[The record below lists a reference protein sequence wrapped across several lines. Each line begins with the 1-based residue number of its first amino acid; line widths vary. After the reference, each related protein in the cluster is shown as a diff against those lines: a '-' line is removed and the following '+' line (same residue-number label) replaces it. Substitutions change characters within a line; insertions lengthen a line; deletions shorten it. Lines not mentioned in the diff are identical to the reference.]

1 MEVIIK
7 QGFVEKM
14 SPAWKDSWQRRW
26 FELTPLCLRYK
37 IATKETVQSHTID
50 ALSEM
55 RLKGEI
61 PLQFIQCVKRAQ
73 AQDIGGGA
81 SLTGIQVDV
90 GSSKSQIERRFVL
103 KTNTTEDAWAWVGLI
118 GLAVN
123 SLCMNFSQINSVV
136 LNPKKRAR
144 FKLFISSDTKWWKS
158 TARKS
163 SARSVSWTDL
173 SGPVVDKNA
182 QAKEVA
188 LAAAEALPCWSQQ
201 SEYWNQVCTL
211 AIWLVGPGLFI

>member
-1 MEVIIK
+1 
-7 QGFVEKM
+7 M

-61 PLQFIQCVKRAQ
+61 PLQFIQRVQRAQ

-103 KTNTTEDAWAWVGLI
+103 KTNTTEDAWAWAGLI

-136 LNPKKRAR
+136 LNPKKQ
-144 FKLFISSDTKWWKS
+144 SDTKWWKS

-163 SARSVSWTDL
+163 SARSVSWTNL
-173 SGPVVDKNA
+173 GGPVIDKNT
-182 QAKEVA
+182 QAKEMA

-201 SEYWNQVCTL
+201 SEYWDQVCTG
-211 AIWLVGPGLFI
+211 WLGRAGLYK